1 MSSIAVYLRSRRGLG
16 AWTAEARDRAL
27 SRWPQCHQGPL
38 FIDHYSGK
46 PGSVAEQS
54 ALRELQAGV
63 FAGEFKTIVLYR
75 LDRLARSIRD
85 GINVLT
91 DWLGAGVRV
100 VVVTMQIDLSGALG
114 QTVAA
119 LLLGLAQMERE
130 AIRERQAA
138 GIAAARARG
147 KTWGGRKQGS
157 FKVDP
162 ARVAEL
168 TAKGLTPTEIANA
181 LRCSERTVY
190 RCKRSR
196 YGWTAGLNQLRV
208 GSGLLRRM
216 PRWLL
221 HKRCRSKA
229 TSVRPVLTGTSP
241 GGSGVETTLEYGKVR
256 QIRIASASRSAP
268 SAVHKASSVGSGR

>member
-1 MSSIAVYLRSRRGLG
+1 MPDVAVYLRVSTKAQRVDSQKREIERYLAGHG
-16 AWTAEARDRAL
+16 ITDV
-27 SRWPQCHQGPL
+27 RW
-38 FIDHYSGK
+38 FVDHYSGK
-46 PGSVAEQS
+46 PGSVTERP
-54 ALRELQAGV
+54 ALRELQAAV
-63 FAGEFKTIVLYR
+63 FAGEVKTIVFYR

-91 DWLGAGVRV
+91 DWLTAGVRV

-147 KTWGGRKQGS
+147 RTWGGRKRGS

-168 TAKGLTPTEIANA
+168 TAKGLNPAEVANA

-190 RCKRSR
+190 RMQAVA
-196 YGWTAGLNQLRV
+196 AG
-208 GSGLLRRM
+208 
-216 PRWLL
+216 
-221 HKRCRSKA
+221 A
-229 TSVRPVLTGTSP
+229 
-241 GGSGVETTLEYGKVR
+241 
-256 QIRIASASRSAP
+256 
-268 SAVHKASSVGSGR
+268 